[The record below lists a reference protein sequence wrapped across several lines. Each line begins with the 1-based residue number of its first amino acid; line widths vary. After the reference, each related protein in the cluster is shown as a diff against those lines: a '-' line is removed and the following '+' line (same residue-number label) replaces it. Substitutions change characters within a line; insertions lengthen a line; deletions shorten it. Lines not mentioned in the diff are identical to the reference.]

1 MHKMTQGT
9 FKNYL
14 RTCRKKLDI
23 SQAEVAA
30 ILGLES
36 PEMVSRWE
44 RGLAVP
50 TLEESIA
57 LRVLFKK
64 RFEELWPYMNYE
76 FEARADNNI
85 RRFMRSFEKDLVTSG
100 RLEKRAKLLYR
111 KLFEIINGGD
121 DGSDATI

>member
-1 MHKMTQGT
+1 MTRGT

-14 RTCRKKLDI
+14 RTCRKKLDL
-23 SQAEVAA
+23 SQAEIAA

-44 RGLAVP
+44 RGLAIP

-64 RFEELWPYMNYE
+64 RFEDLWPYVNYE

-100 RLEKRAKLLYR
+100 RLEKRAKLLYQ
-111 KLFEIINGGD
+111 KLSVIVNGD
-121 DGSDATI
+121 SDGTDPIT